1 MYELHYPTLSLIVAI
16 VNGVAILVMLALW
29 HINRDVPGPG
39 VWTVA
44 AVCSGLGF
52 VAVIVRPTLGVFT
65 SPVNNSLLVGAA
77 LLHIEGLLRFKRM
90 PQARGRW
97 GWWAPVMGLVVLV
110 SSVYATD
117 ARMRYGVL
125 DPVIAAVL
133 LATAVLLLQNTQG
146 HWRVLY
152 GTCAVF
158 VGLAGLALVLRALLA
173 WQSPPGTPM
182 QDHAVMGLVFLLLL
196 THNLAWI
203 CGMSLAVNLS
213 VQERLQQMALI
224 DPLTGLANRRQ
235 LDHFAAQAL
244 RRAQRHGDHLA
255 VVLLDLDGFKGLNDR
270 HGHAAGD
277 GVLREVA
284 QRARQATRETDLV
297 ARLGG
302 DEFVVMLEAASPQA
316 VQAAVA
322 RLRGALDAS
331 PLFDGPHTPVGISMG
346 VACFPEDGD
355 NLVALLRE
363 ADGRMYG
370 QKRERASI
378 TQAPHS
384 GPEPA

>member
-52 VAVIVRPTLGVFT
+52 VAVILRPTLGTLT
-65 SPVNNSLLVGAA
+65 SPINNTLLVGAA
-77 LLHIEGLLRFKRM
+77 LLHIEGLLRFKHM

-97 GWWAPVMGLVVLV
+97 GWWAPVMLLVVV
-110 SSVYATD
+110 TSSVYATD

-125 DPVIAAVL
+125 DPAVAVVL
-133 LATAVLLLQNTQG
+133 LATAVLLLKRTEG
-146 HWRVLY
+146 RWRVLY
-152 GTCAVF
+152 GTCAAF
-158 VGLAGLALVLRALLA
+158 VGLAGLGLLLRAALSWLA
-173 WQSPPGTPM
+173 PPGAAM
-182 QDHAVMGLVFLLLL
+182 QAHPVMGLVFLLLL

-213 VQERLQQMALI
+213 VQERLQQMALN

-235 LDHFAAQAL
+235 LDSFAAQAL
-244 RRAQRHGDHLA
+244 RRAQRRGEHMA
-255 VVLLDLDGFKGLNDR
+255 VVVLDLDGFKGLNDR

-284 QRARQATRETDLV
+284 QRARQATRDTDLV

-302 DEFVVMLEAASPQA
+302 DEFVVLLEAASEDA
-316 VQAAVA
+316 VLAAVG
-322 RLRGALDAS
+322 RLRSALDAA
-331 PLFDGPHTPVGISMG
+331 PLFDGPPTPVGVSMG
-346 VACFPEDGD
+346 VACYPADGD

-370 QKRERASI
+370 QKRERAS
-378 TQAPHS
+378 TRSMDSVQ
-384 GPEPA
+384 EPD

>member
-1 MYELHYPTLSLIVAI
+1 MYELHHPTLSLVVAI

-44 AVCSGLGF
+44 AVCSGLGY
-52 VAVIVRPTLGVFT
+52 VAIVMRPALGNLT
-65 SPVNNSLLVGAA
+65 SPINHTLLVGAA

-90 PQARGRW
+90 PQAHGRW
-97 GWWAPVMGLVVLV
+97 IWWAPVLLLVVV
-110 SSVYATD
+110 TTSVYAAD
-117 ARMRYGVL
+117 ARMRYLVL
-125 DPVIAAVL
+125 DPVVVVVL
-133 LATAVLLLQNTQG
+133 LATAVLLLKRTEG
-146 HWRVLY
+146 RWRVLY
-152 GTCAVF
+152 GVCAAF
-158 VGLAGLALVLRALLA
+158 VALASLGLALRAALA
-173 WQSPPGTPM
+173 WMAPPGVPM
-182 QDHAVMGLVFLLLL
+182 QGHPVMGLVFLLLL

-213 VQERLQQMALI
+213 VQERLQQLALN

-235 LDHFAAQAL
+235 LDSFAAQAL
-244 RRAQRHGDHLA
+244 RRAQRRGEHVA
-255 VVLLDLDGFKGLNDR
+255 VVVLDLDGFKGLNDR

-284 QRARQATRETDLV
+284 QRARQATRDTDLV

-302 DEFVVMLEAASPQA
+302 DEFVVLLEADSEDA
-316 VQAAVA
+316 VLAAAA
-322 RLRGALDAS
+322 RLRSALDAS
-331 PLFDGPHTPVGISMG
+331 PLFDGPPTPVGVSMG
-346 VACFPEDGD
+346 LACYPADGD

-370 QKRERASI
+370 QKRERAS
-378 TQAPHS
+378 TRSMDSVQD
-384 GPEPA
+384 

>member
-44 AVCSGLGF
+44 AVLSGMGF
-52 VAVIVRPTLGVFT
+52 VAVILRPSLGALT
-65 SPVNNSLLVGAA
+65 SPINNTLLVGAA

-97 GWWAPVMGLVVLV
+97 GWWAPVMLLVMVT
-110 SSVYATD
+110 SIAYAND

-125 DPVIAAVL
+125 DPVVTVVL
-133 LATAVLLLQNTQG
+133 LATAVLLLKRAEG
-146 HWRVLY
+146 RWRVLY
-152 GTCAVF
+152 GVCAGF
-158 VGLAGLALVLRALLA
+158 VALAGLSLLLRAVLS
-173 WQSPPGTPM
+173 WQAPAGTPM
-182 QDHAVMGLVFLLLL
+182 QEHPVMGLVFLLLL

-213 VQERLQQMALI
+213 VQERLQQLALN

-235 LDHFAAQAL
+235 LDSFAAQAL
-244 RRAQRHGDHLA
+244 RRAQRRGEHMA
-255 VVLLDLDGFKGLNDR
+255 VVVLDLDGFKGLNDR

-284 QRARQATRETDLV
+284 QRARQATRDTDLV

-302 DEFVVMLEAASPQA
+302 DEFVVLLEADSEDA
-316 VQAAVA
+316 VLAAVA
-322 RLRGALDAS
+322 RLRSALDAA
-331 PLFDGPHTPVGISMG
+331 PLFDGPPTPVGVSMG
-346 VACFPEDGD
+346 VACYPADGD

-370 QKRERASI
+370 QKRERAS
-378 TQAPHS
+378 TRSMDSVQD
-384 GPEPA
+384 

>member
-39 VWTVA
+39 VWTLA
-44 AVCSGLGF
+44 AVLSGMGF
-52 VAVIVRPTLGVFT
+52 VAVILRPTLGSLT
-65 SPVNNSLLVGAA
+65 SPINNTLLVGAA
-77 LLHIEGLLRFKRM
+77 LLHIEGLLRFKHL

-97 GWWAPVMGLVVLV
+97 GWWLPVMGLVVAT
-110 SSVYATD
+110 SVTYAD
-117 ARMRYGVL
+117 QARMRYVIL
-125 DPVIAAVL
+125 DPVVALVL
-133 LATAVLLLQNTQG
+133 LATAGLLLWRTSG

-152 GTCAVF
+152 GVCAAF
-158 VGLAGLALVLRALLA
+158 VALAGMALVLRAVLS

-182 QDHAVMGLVFLLLL
+182 QDHPVMGLVFLLLL

-203 CGMSLAVNLS
+203 CGMSLAVNLG
-213 VQERLQQMALI
+213 VQERLQQLALN

-244 RRAQRHGDHLA
+244 RRAQRRGEHLA
-255 VVLLDLDGFKGLNDR
+255 VLLLDLDGFKVLNDR

-284 QRARQATRETDLV
+284 QRARQATRDTDLV

-302 DEFVVMLEAASPQA
+302 DEFVVLIEADSR
-316 VQAAVA
+316 AAVLAAAA
-322 RLRGALDAS
+322 RVRAALDAS
-331 PLFDGPHTPVGISMG
+331 PLFDGPPTPVGVSMG
-346 VACFPEDGD
+346 LACYPDDGD

-370 QKRERASI
+370 QKRERAS
-378 TQAPHS
+378 TRSMDSLQD
-384 GPEPA
+384 

>member
-52 VAVIVRPTLGVFT
+52 VAVILRPSLGALT

-97 GWWAPVMGLVVLV
+97 GWWLPVMLVVALT
-110 SSVYATD
+110 STVYATD
-117 ARMRYGVL
+117 ARMRYSVQ
-125 DPVIAAVL
+125 DPVVALVL
-133 LATAVLLLQNTQG
+133 LATAVLLMCRTEG
-146 HWRVLY
+146 RWRVLY
-152 GTCAVF
+152 GACAGF
-158 VGLAGLALVLRALLA
+158 VALAGLGLLLRAALS
-173 WQSPPGTPM
+173 WQAPAGAAM
-182 QDHAVMGLVFLLLL
+182 QEHPVMGLVFLLLL

-213 VQERLQQMALI
+213 VQERLQQMALN

-235 LDHFAAQAL
+235 LDSFAAQAL
-244 RRAQRHGDHLA
+244 RRAQRRDEHLA
-255 VVLLDLDGFKGLNDR
+255 VVLLDLDGFKALNDR

-284 QRARQATRETDLV
+284 QRARQATRDTDLV

-302 DEFVVMLEAASPQA
+302 DEFVVLLEADSEDA
-316 VQAAVA
+316 VLAAVA
-322 RLRGALDAS
+322 RLRSALDAS
-331 PLFDGPHTPVGISMG
+331 PLFDGPPTPVGVSMG
-346 VACFPEDGD
+346 VACYPADGD

-370 QKRERASI
+370 QKRERAS
-378 TQAPHS
+378 TRSMDSVQD
-384 GPEPA
+384 

>member
-52 VAVIVRPTLGVFT
+52 VAVILRPTLGVWT
-65 SPVNNSLLVGAA
+65 SPINNSLLVGAA
-77 LLHIEGLLRFKRM
+77 LLHIEGLLRFKRL
-90 PQARGRW
+90 PRTQGRW
-97 GWWAPVMGLVVLV
+97 GWWLPVMAAVLV
-110 SSVYATD
+110 TSTVYATD
-117 ARMRYGVL
+117 ARMRYSL
-125 DPVIAAVL
+125 QDPVVALVL
-133 LATAVLLLQNTQG
+133 LATAVLLWWRTEG
-146 HWRVLY
+146 RWRVLY
-152 GTCAVF
+152 GVCAGF
-158 VGLAGLALVLRALLA
+158 VALAGLGLLVRACIALTSA
-173 WQSPPGTPM
+173 PGAQV
-182 QDHAVMGLVFLLLL
+182 QDHPVMGLVFLLLL

-203 CGMSLAVNLS
+203 CGMSLAVNLG
-213 VQERLQQMALI
+213 VQERLQQLALN

-235 LDHFAAQAL
+235 LDHFAALAL
-244 RRAQRHGDHLA
+244 RRAQRRGDHLA
-255 VVLLDLDGFKGLNDR
+255 LVLLDLDGFKNVNDR

-284 QRARQATRETDLV
+284 QRARQATRDTDLV

-302 DEFVVMLEAASPQA
+302 DEFVVLLEADSQEA

-322 RLRGALDAS
+322 RLRRALDDT
-331 PLFDGPHTPVGISMG
+331 PLFDGPPTPLGVSMG
-346 VACFPEDGD
+346 VACFPADGD

-370 QKRERASI
+370 QKRERAS
-378 TQAPHS
+378 TRSMDSVQ
-384 GPEPA
+384 EPD